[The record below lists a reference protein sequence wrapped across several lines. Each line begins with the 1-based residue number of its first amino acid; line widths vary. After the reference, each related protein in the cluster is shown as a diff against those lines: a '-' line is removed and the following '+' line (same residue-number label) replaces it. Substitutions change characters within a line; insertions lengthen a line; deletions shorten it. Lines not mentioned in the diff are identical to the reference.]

1 MYTLTYHA
9 SMRIR
14 ERQLSAEELAV
25 AVAGRRIV
33 QYHGREIVYDPRT
46 RCAVVVAPFSM
57 VILTAFLTAF
67 RLKKK
72 QIKRYC
78 SR

>member
-9 SMRIR
+9 YSRIQ

-25 AVAGRRIV
+25 AVMGRRIV
-33 QYHGREIVYDPRT
+33 QYDGRELIYDPRT
-46 RCAVVVAPFSM
+46 RCAVVIDPYSM
-57 VILTAFLTAF
+57 TILTAF

>member
-9 SMRIR
+9 AMRIQ
-14 ERQLSAEELAV
+14 ERQLSAEEMVV
-25 AVAGRRIV
+25 AVEGRRIV
-33 QYHGREIVYDPRT
+33 QYDGRELIYDPRT
-46 RCAVVVAPFSM
+46 RCAVVVDPYSM
-57 VILTAFLTAF
+57 TILTAF

>member
-1 MYTLTYHA
+1 MYNLTHHA
-9 SMRIR
+9 YSRIQ
-14 ERQLSAEELAV
+14 ERQLTAEELAV
-25 AVAGRRIV
+25 AVTGRRIV
-33 QYHGREIVYDPRT
+33 QYDGRELVYDPHT
-46 RCAVVVAPFSM
+46 RCAVIVDPYSM
-57 VILTAFLTAF
+57 TILTAF